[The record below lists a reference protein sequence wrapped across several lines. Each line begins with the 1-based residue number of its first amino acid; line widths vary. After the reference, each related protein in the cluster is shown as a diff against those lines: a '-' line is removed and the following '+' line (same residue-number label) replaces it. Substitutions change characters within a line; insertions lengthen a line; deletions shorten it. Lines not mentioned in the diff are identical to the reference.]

1 MQQLGDIRDDIRV
14 RVPPGNRDR
23 YLCEPAAEA
32 PAPADV
38 LEHVSRAGGVLDDE
52 AKRAGGAEKLV
63 LVSRLGEAPD
73 DVKRA
78 ASQVAD
84 RDGHADDAVGQREAR
99 VPERA
104 LGGARPLPHA
114 GAAPERVG
122 VALYGHDYG
131 VEVRRRAGLPLDG
144 RPDALGEGGIVGDGP
159 DGRPVFKEFG
169 NAGAAPEGGAREPN
183 VDTITNEKEGTAK
196 LVVEMPGVE
205 RGDID
210 VSVDTRRV
218 SIAAERE
225 EKRYR
230 VAVPLERKV
239 DRDSAK
245 ATYKNGILEVTFR
258 LAGDEKP
265 PGRKVEV
272 Q

>member
-1 MQQLGDIRDDIRV
+1 MEREIERLFRTLLG
-14 RVPPGNRDR
+14 P
-23 YLCEPAAEA
+23 
-32 PAPADV
+32 
-38 LEHVSRAGGVLDDE
+38 HAG
-52 AKRAGGAEKLV
+52 
-63 LVSRLGEAPD
+63 P
-73 DVKRA
+73 
-78 ASQVAD
+78 Q
-84 RDGHADDAVGQREAR
+84 
-99 VPERA
+99 A
-104 LGGARPLPHA
+104 LGGHEACGP
-114 GAAPERVG
+114 GSVC
-122 VALYGHDYG
+122 YGYTLA
-131 VEVRRRAGLPLDG
+131 V
-144 RPDALGEGGIVGDGP
+144 GP

-230 VAVPLERKV
+230 VVVPLERKV